1 MFPRTTVYSR
11 FVISYGDRDTIGKK
25 VCDSMCLNK
34 SRNIVRKD
42 LIVQLFLT
50 YPFHVQS
57 SPSRST
63 NYKNRM
69 NLRYDIVIRWYFMVC
84 RWKEKH
90 CLKFK
95 RWCFARR
102 VPLLRFLARF
112 SNAAW
117 IWALWKRAEEKIGAS
132 LAYLAFHYAM
142 MKVVIDWFNFT
153 VHDRTG
159 KKTDQL
165 IRCCFKAI

>member
-1 MFPRTTVYSR
+1 MWFYV
-11 FVISYGDRDTIGKK
+11 
-25 VCDSMCLNK
+25 CLNK
-34 SRNIVRKD
+34 PRNIVRKD
-42 LIVQLFLT
+42 LIVQLFST
-50 YPFHVQS
+50 HPFHVQS
-57 SPSRST
+57 PPSRS
-63 NYKNRM
+63 KNRM

-117 IWALWKRAEEKIGAS
+117 IWALWKRTEEKIGAS
-132 LAYLAFHYAM
+132 LAYLAFHYGM

-159 KKTDQL
+159 KKVDQL
-165 IRCCFKAI
+165 IRCCLKAI